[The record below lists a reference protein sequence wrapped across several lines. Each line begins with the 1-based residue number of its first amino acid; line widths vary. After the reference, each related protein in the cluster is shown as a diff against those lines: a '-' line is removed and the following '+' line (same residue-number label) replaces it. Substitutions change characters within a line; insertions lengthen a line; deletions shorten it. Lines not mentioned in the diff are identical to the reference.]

1 MTDITTYNSV
11 AVSKL
16 MSDLEF
22 YKYNPSA
29 MQQVIFNCLDEV
41 TSGEVDI
48 VDPTNPFVFLL
59 ESSTVNTA
67 LNNTEALTLH
77 RKQYPSLVQIEDDIY
92 LHMSGND
99 FKDRFGTPSE
109 TEFTVVIQVLDMYK
123 KMVYDTEEQ
132 CYKVIIPRDTEFTV
146 DNVTF
151 TMQYPIVI
159 RRFDLTGMVQI
170 SYDATIPSPLQTLT
184 TNIIDYIVRKD
195 SSQVDW
201 IFFKVPVKQFVVN
214 SSHHVLQLSS
224 VFSQQIP
231 YTGNYYYCRIFY
243 KNTNTK
249 NVWTEM
255 QTTHTDQVFDP
266 YKPTAVLKV
275 ITGLLTVSIPPV
287 YLNTQ
292 LITGDIR
299 IDVYT
304 TVGPLTINFN
314 NYKLNSFQLKFKAID
329 EARDINSY
337 TNALLD
343 MSLYAYNDQVV
354 SGGTLPVDF
363 NTLRE
368 RVIMNSVGDEQ
379 LPITN
384 VQIQSYV
391 NNRGFDLVKNVDV
404 ITNRIFLATKKLPKP
419 INDKLISA
427 ANIGIS
433 SILLDLQK
441 LSVYSNIK
449 RNTDRVTLLS
459 NNIYLN
465 DNGKCRLLTDVEVS
479 KLNSMNVLDRLATI
493 NSKQYVFTPFYY
505 VLDRSSDEF
514 AVRVYD
520 LDYPVA
526 KVLSFISQNQTLKL
540 IINTGSYFLEKVT
553 TGYKLSV
560 VTKSGTFYKG
570 LGDTEVGM
578 QIGFYPNNQTKMVYI
593 NGKLSGKNT
602 DGERIF
608 TFNFDTNYDLNA
620 SDTLC
625 ITNAGT
631 MINETIDVW
640 SNLSDTFH
648 IFHTT
653 TSLTPEYKPDDSF
666 KLFGRDLLDP
676 NATCVT
682 HETLQLTFGTVLK
695 NLWVRSR
702 TFASG
707 LEYKTYTE
715 DVPLVYP
722 NDIYKTD
729 PVTKSIFSLDTDG
742 NLTYKLLYYKG
753 DQVKDTNDKP
763 VFKHKKGD
771 VMLDA
776 GGQPIT
782 NNVLTSS
789 VEFDML
795 LTDAKYFFATD
806 TVFVD
811 YKKEFTSVINNWITV
826 DLLAIQD
833 LLLEQTKIYYY
844 SKTSLTS
851 LKVFA
856 NEAIDKLVDA
866 EQSLIVDL
874 YVKDAVNKNK
884 DLKDKLTTLTI
895 KTLDSYIGNSE
906 ISVSEM
912 NTLLKT
918 AYGENVVSVNVS
930 NLGGSNNYNIIIVRD
945 DRNRLCLKKKLI
957 LQQNATTIV
966 QEDVTINF
974 HNVEAPLTTG

>member
-1 MTDITTYNSV
+1 MSDITTYQSV
-11 AVSKL
+11 AISKL
-16 MSDLEF
+16 MNDLEF

-41 TSGEVDI
+41 TNGEVDI

-59 ESSTVNTA
+59 EASTVNTA
-67 LNNTEALTLH
+67 LNNTEALSLH

-92 LHMSGND
+92 LHMAGND

-123 KMVYDTEEQ
+123 KMVYDPVED
-132 CYKVIIPRDTEFTV
+132 CNKMIIPRDTEFTV
-146 DNVTF
+146 DNITF

-159 RRFDLTGMVQI
+159 RRYANEIFQI
-170 SYDATIPSPLQTLT
+170 SYDATITSPLQTLT
-184 TNIIDYIVRKD
+184 TNIIDYVVRTD
-195 SSQVDW
+195 SSQVAW

-224 VFSQQIP
+224 IFSQQIP
-231 YTGNYYYCRIFY
+231 YTGNYYYCRVFY
-243 KNTNTK
+243 KNTSTN
-249 NVWTEM
+249 NVWKEM

-275 ITGLLTVSIPPV
+275 VTGLLTVFIPPV

-292 LITGDIR
+292 LISGDVR
-299 IDVYT
+299 IDIYT
-304 TVGPLTINFN
+304 TIGPLTINFN
-314 NYKLNSFQLKFKAID
+314 NYKLGSFQIKFKAID

-343 MSLYAYNDQVV
+343 VSLYAYNDQVV
-354 SGGTLPVDF
+354 SGGTLPVNF

-368 RVIMNSVGDEQ
+368 QVIMNSVGDEQ

-441 LSVYSNIK
+441 LGVYGNIK
-449 RNTDRVTLLS
+449 RNGDRVTLLS

-465 DNGKCRLLTDVEVS
+465 DNGKCRLLTDAELHT
-479 KLNSMNVLDRLATI
+479 LNATNVLDRLAAI

-514 AVRVYD
+514 SVRAYD
-520 LDYPVA
+520 LDYPTSNT
-526 KVLSFISQNQTLKL
+526 LSFISQNQSLNL
-540 IINTGSYFLEKVT
+540 PVNTGSYLLEKVP
-553 TGYKLSV
+553 TGYKLSI
-560 VTKSGTFYKG
+560 VTKSMNFYKG
-570 LGDTEVGM
+570 LGDNEVGL
-578 QIGFYPNNQTKMVYI
+578 QVGFYPNNQTKMVYI
-593 NGKLSGKNT
+593 NGVLLSKNSA
-602 DGERIF
+602 GERIF
-608 TFNFDTNYDLNA
+608 TVNFDTDYDLDT
-620 SDTLC
+620 SDSLS

-631 MINETIDVW
+631 MLNETIDVW

-648 IFHTT
+648 IFHVT
-653 TSLTPEYKPDDSF
+653 TSLTEKYKPDDSS
-666 KLFGRDLLDP
+666 KLFGKDLLDP
-676 NATCVT
+676 NAACVT

-715 DVPLVYP
+715 DVPLLYP
-722 NDIYKTD
+722 NDVYKTD
-729 PVTKSIFSLDTDG
+729 PVTKSIFSLDVSG
-742 NLTYKLLYYKG
+742 NLTYKLLHYKG
-753 DQVKDTNDKP
+753 DQVRDTNDQP

-771 VMLDA
+771 VVLDA
-776 GGQPIT
+776 NGDPIT
-782 NNVLTSS
+782 SNAMTSS
-789 VEFDML
+789 VEFDIL
-795 LTDAKYFFATD
+795 LTDAKYYFATD
-806 TVFVD
+806 SVFIN
-811 YKKEFTSVINNWITV
+811 YLKEFTAVINNWITV
-826 DLLAIQD
+826 DLLAIQA

-856 NEAIDKLVDA
+856 NEATEKLIDA

-895 KTLDSYIGNSE
+895 KTLDSYIGNAEVS
-906 ISVSEM
+906 ISEM

-930 NLGGSNNYNIIIVRD
+930 NLGGSNNYNIVIVRD

-957 LQQNATTIV
+957 LQQDATTIV
-966 QEDVTINF
+966 QEDVTVNF
-974 HNVEAPLTTG
+974 HNVEVSLPTS